1 MAVTKNH
8 VVVDPS
14 SGSGNTTLQIKA
26 ETANLGNRVAQ
37 SSTFTIT
44 APGVTPNKTFTASLA
59 AAAEMV
65 AFDDGAEMAVVKSG
79 GNVVIEGTSNSDKL
93 TFTKGTGQVITAD
106 IASVKYKVNTS
117 TDATN
122 GTAITGDPGAT
133 AKYTFAL
140 TLTATENT
148 TISERTQQI
157 TVTTTGGK
165 TATIT
170 LKQAAGDAYLTIDP
184 TSVTVPQDGSAVQIE
199 VSTNTTFTVA

>member
-8 VVVDPS
+8 VVVNPS

-26 ETANLGNRVAQ
+26 ETPNLGNRVAQ
-37 SSTFTIT
+37 PSTFTIT
-44 APGVTPNKTFTASLA
+44 APGVTPNKTFTATLA

-65 AFDDGAEMAVVKSG
+65 AFDDGAEMAVVKTG

-122 GTAITGDPGAT
+122 GTTITGDPGAK

-157 TVTTTGGK
+157 TVTTTGSK

-199 VSTNTTFTVA
+199 VTTNTSFTVS